1 MSNHIYQTE
10 GLILGST
17 PVGEANKLF
26 FILTEEFGFIVA
38 VAQGIREL
46 KSKLRYSLQD
56 LSYGRIDLVRGKE
69 IWRITNAEPVNG
81 YHKILS
87 DSDKTRFITRILS
100 LLRRLL
106 HGEEQ
111 NQDLYN
117 TLKSIFSFL
126 EKEEC
131 STEDLSNLEIM
142 SNLKI
147 LYHLGYFEGS
157 GMFST
162 IIAMPPSRD
171 VFELVVPIRKHAL
184 AEINESLRESHL

>member
-17 PVGEANKLF
+17 AVGEANKLF

-38 VAQGIREL
+38 IAQGIRDL
-46 KSKLRYSLQD
+46 KSKLRYSLQN
-56 LSYGRIDLVRGKE
+56 LSYSKVDLVRGHE
-69 IWRITNAEPVNG
+69 IWRITNAESVNG

-87 DSDKTRFITRILS
+87 DSDKTRFIARILS

-117 TLKSIFSFL
+117 ALKATFVFL

-131 STEDLSNLEIM
+131 TTESLSNLEIM

-147 LYHLGYFEGS
+147 LHHLGYVEDTET
-157 GMFST
+157 FST
-162 IIAMPPSRD
+162 IIQMPPSKD
-171 VFELVVPIRKHAL
+171 TLNLVTPIRKFALDKINKSIHA
-184 AEINESLRESHL
+184 SHL

>member
-17 PVGEANKLF
+17 EVGEANKLF

-38 VAQGIREL
+38 IAQGIREL

-56 LSYGRIDLVRGKE
+56 LCYSRIDLVRGKE
-69 IWRITNAEPVNG
+69 IWRITNAEPTNG

-87 DSDKTRFITRILS
+87 DLDKARFITRILS

-106 HGEEQ
+106 HGEEC

-117 TLKSIFSFL
+117 AIKTTFIFL
-126 EKEEC
+126 EKVEC
-131 STEDLSNLEIM
+131 TKENLSNLEIM

-147 LYHLGYFEGS
+147 LYHLGYVDNNE
-157 GMFST
+157 MFST
-162 IIAMPPSRD
+162 IIQMPPSKN
-171 VFELVVPIRKHAL
+171 VLELVTPVRKFAL
-184 AEINESLRESHL
+184 DKINKSIQASHL